1 MESSTPSPSD
11 ARPLVAIFAPQ
22 PLLTVAVEMRGE
34 QDDVHMHVGG
44 QGIWVAR
51 MAGELG
57 AHPIVC
63 SFLGGETGEVIEH
76 LLQELPGELRLTRT
90 EGTSGSYVVD
100 RRGDD
105 RRLIAHQVAPPP
117 SRHELDDLFSATC
130 AAALEA
136 EVLVVCNP
144 YPGDLLPL
152 EVFANLVSDAG
163 ANGTRVIVDL
173 STPRLDRALE
183 GAPDLVKINDWELAE
198 YVYGPVS
205 EPHEMRAAA
214 ERLHTAGAQ
223 TVVIT
228 RAGDPAFVLHEG
240 RELELVPPKFDRGAR
255 EGCGD
260 SMTGGVAAGLALG
273 MEMTDA
279 LVLGAAA
286 GAANFL
292 RHGLGTGSADVV
304 RDLVRSVRVES
315 KDGVR
320 FRL

>member
-11 ARPLVAIFAPQ
+11 ATHVAIFAPH
-22 PLLTVAVEMRGE
+22 PLLTVAVETRGE

-44 QGIWVAR
+44 QGMWVAR
-51 MAGELG
+51 MAAELG
-57 AHPIVC
+57 ARPIVC
-63 SFLGGETGEVIEH
+63 SFVGGETGHVIEH
-76 LLQELPGELRLTRT
+76 LLAGLPGELRITRT
-90 EGTSGSYVVD
+90 IGASGSYVVD
-100 RRGDD
+100 RRSGD

-144 YPGDLLPL
+144 YPADALPL
-152 EVFANLVSDAG
+152 EVFENLVSDARG
-163 ANGTRVIVDL
+163 NGTRVLVDL

-205 EPHEMRAAA
+205 APHEMRAAA
-214 ERLHTAGAQ
+214 ERVHAAGAA

-260 SMTGGVAAGLALG
+260 SMMGGIAAGLASG
-273 MEMTDA
+273 MAMPDA
-279 LVLGAAA
+279 LIQGAAA

-304 RDLVRSVRVES
+304 RDLVRSVRLTE
-315 KDGVR
+315 R
-320 FRL
+320 API

>member
-1 MESSTPSPSD
+1 MESSTSSP
-11 ARPLVAIFAPQ
+11 AEQPRVAIFAPH
-22 PLLTVAVEMRGE
+22 PLLTVAIETRGE

-51 MAGELG
+51 MAAELG
-57 AHPIVC
+57 AWPIVC
-63 SFLGGETGEVIEH
+63 SLVGGEAGDVMEH
-76 LLQELPGELRLTRT
+76 LLADMPGERRVTRT
-90 EGTSGSYVVD
+90 AGASGTYVVD
-100 RRGDD
+100 RRGGE
-105 RRLIAHQVAPPP
+105 RSLVAHQVAPPP

-136 EVLVVCNP
+136 DVLVVCNP

-152 EVFANLVSDAG
+152 EVFTNLVSDAR
-163 ANGTRVIVDL
+163 ANGTRVLVDL
-173 STPRLDRALE
+173 STPRLDAALV
-183 GAPDLVKINDWELAE
+183 GKPDLVKINDWELAE

-205 EPHEMRAAA
+205 EPGQMRAGV
-214 ERLHTAGAQ
+214 ERLQQAGAG

-228 RAGDPAFVLHEG
+228 RAEQPAYVLTAEG
-240 RELELVPPKFDRGAR
+240 EEMELVPPVFERGAR

-260 SMTGGVAAGLALG
+260 SMMGGIAAGFATGLG
-273 MEMTDA
+273 LRDA

-304 RDLVRSVRVES
+304 RDLMRSVELREHLS
-315 KDGVR
+315 R
-320 FRL
+320 

>member
-1 MESSTPSPSD
+1 MESSTRSPSD
-11 ARPLVAIFAPQ
+11 APRVAIFAPH
-22 PLLTVAVEMRGE
+22 PLLTVAIETRGE
-34 QDDVHMHVGG
+34 RDDVHTHVGG

-51 MAGELG
+51 MAAELG

-63 SFLGGETGEVIEH
+63 SFIGGESGDVIEH
-76 LLQELPGELRLTRT
+76 LLEGLPGELRIART
-90 EGTSGSYVVD
+90 ASASGSYVVD
-100 RRGDD
+100 RRRGE
-105 RRLIAHQVAPPP
+105 RTLLAQQAAEAP

-130 AAALEA
+130 AAALDA

-144 YPGDLLPL
+144 YPADTLPL
-152 EVFANLVSDAG
+152 DVFANLVSDARG
-163 ANGTRVIVDL
+163 SGTRVLIDL
-173 STPRLDRALE
+173 STPRLDSALA
-183 GAPDLVKINDWELAE
+183 GGPDLVKINDWELAE

-214 ERLHTAGAQ
+214 ERMHAAGAG

-228 RAGDPAFVLHEG
+228 RAGDPAYVLHGG
-240 RELELVPPKFDRGAR
+240 RELELTPPKFDRGAR

-260 SMTGGVAAGLALG
+260 SMTGGVAAGLAQG
-273 MEMTDA
+273 MTMPDA

-304 RDLVRSVRVES
+304 RDLVRSVGLSEHAP
-315 KDGVR
+315 
-320 FRL
+320 L

>member
-1 MESSTPSPSD
+1 MESSTSSPSD
-11 ARPLVAIFAPQ
+11 PPRVAIFAPH
-22 PLLTVAVEMRGE
+22 PLLTVAIESRGE
-34 QDDVHMHVGG
+34 QDDVHTHVGG

-57 AHPIVC
+57 AWPIVC
-63 SFLGGETGEVIEH
+63 SFAGGETGALIEH
-76 LLQELPGELRLTRT
+76 LLAELPGELRLTRT
-90 EGTSGSYVVD
+90 AGASGSYVVD
-100 RRGDD
+100 RRGGE
-105 RRLIAHQVAPPP
+105 RRLVAHQVAPPP
-117 SRHELDDLFSATC
+117 SRHELDDLFSATT

-152 EVFANLVSDAG
+152 EVFANLVSDARG
-163 ANGTRVIVDL
+163 NGTRVLVDL
-173 STPRLDRALE
+173 STPRLDHALE

-205 EPHEMRAAA
+205 ERGEMRAAA
-214 ERLHTAGAQ
+214 QRLRDAGAD

-228 RAGDPAFVLHEG
+228 RAGDPAFVLDG
-240 RELELVPPKFDRGAR
+240 DRELELVPPKFDRGAR

-260 SMTGGVAAGLALG
+260 SMMGGIAAGLAQG
-273 MEMTDA
+273 MEMPDA

-304 RDLVRSVRVES
+304 RDLVRSVHLTERA
-315 KDGVR
+315 R
-320 FRL
+320 T